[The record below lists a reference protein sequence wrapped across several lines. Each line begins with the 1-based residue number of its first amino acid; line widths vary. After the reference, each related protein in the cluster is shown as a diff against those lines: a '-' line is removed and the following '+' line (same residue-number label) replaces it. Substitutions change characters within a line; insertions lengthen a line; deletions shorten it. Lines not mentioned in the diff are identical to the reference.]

1 MPTHSIQILRQAM
14 AILIVL
20 SVGLLLWQHFGMVK
34 VLRIAPEQFGRFVA
48 VDDRS
53 QGGLS
58 RAELIQG
65 DDGITMKCTILKS
78 AYQWPYCQVRITLAA
93 MPNGIN
99 LSRYDY
105 VIFDLSR
112 SGPGPEKVRVYLNNF
127 EAQSSINDST
137 SLKVNELLL
146 DVKNAQSPPIPLNL
160 FRVASWWV
168 EYKNIPLID
177 TDMRINNVPVIEI
190 STPGFAQEGEHSM
203 TIRSIEFYGK
213 WVSQTH
219 LLFAIVASWL
229 AFGIGWLGFEL
240 FAYRQRLQ
248 QEKKQRDELETINR
262 VLEIQAEVLSTKA
275 QLDPLTGA
283 LNRDGLRELLQKE
296 WPHTLP
302 ADAQLSILFAD
313 LDHFKQINDRYGH
326 AIGDEVL
333 KQFAGLVKS
342 KIRKTD
348 GFVRWGG
355 EEFLIA
361 CPHMPA
367 ELAIGLAEKIRISIC
382 EAQWPESIA
391 VTCSCGVASLANGED
406 IDGLIERA
414 DKALYQAKRSGRNRV
429 EVG

>member
-1 MPTHSIQILRQAM
+1 MQTQSIHILRHAM
-14 AILIVL
+14 AILVVL
-20 SVGLLLWQHFGMVK
+20 SVSLLLWQHYGMTK
-34 VLRIAPEQFGRFVA
+34 VLRLDASTPNAYQP

-58 RAELIQG
+58 HAEVSRQNNAMVLQCDIR
-65 DDGITMKCTILKS
+65 KS
-78 AYQWPYCQVRITLAA
+78 AYQWPYCQIRITLAP

-99 LSRYDY
+99 LAGYDY

-127 EAQSSINDST
+127 ETQSSVNDST

-146 DVKNAQSPPIPLNL
+146 DIKNTQSAIPLNL

-190 STPGFAQEGEHSM
+190 STPGFAPEGKHSI

-213 WVSQTH
+213 WISQTR
-219 LLFAIVASWL
+219 LLFVIVASWL
-229 AFGIGWLGFEL
+229 AFGSGWLGFEL

-248 QEKKQRDELETINR
+248 QEKKQRDDLETINR

-333 KQFAGLVKS
+333 KQFASLVKS

-367 ELAIGLAEKIRISIC
+367 ELAIGLAEKIRSSIC

-391 VTCSCGVASLANGED
+391 VTCSCGVASLVAGED
-406 IDGLIERA
+406 FDGLIERA
-414 DKALYQAKRSGRNRV
+414 DKALYQAKRGGRNRV